1 MAITGRVTSN
11 QPAALKQCPS
21 GVTSPAA
28 LWHSRVHPLSASL
41 WQCFSAAGWLDV
53 TLPVIGQMAFT
64 G

>member
-11 QPAALKQCPS
+11 QPAALKQRPT

-28 LWHSRVHPLSASL
+28 LWHGSVHPLSASL
-41 WQCFSAAGWLDV
+41 WQCFSAAGCLDV